1 MSAEG
6 DALALEKAD
15 SLARGAA
22 VKWASGIFCRPE
34 QLARLGHYRRRE
46 TQRNNSIQSR
56 LKSAAQSYLEGVE
69 QGVAQ
74 LQDAFAQVHSVAQ
87 ALHEAQ
93 EIWRSSEEMIINLK
107 PLRHLVMEHV
117 QLTMVLKSLPYIYSV
132 PELLS
137 QTHHLIDKQRLLE
150 AHINLRDLENLRDD
164 VLCRLQSGGDAVEL
178 VQQFFSGVQ
187 DLSEELG
194 RTIFSMAS
202 SASSLASSDPTL
214 LVSAIRI
221 IEREEYLDTETFHR
235 SPPPGRPKCWRESF
249 FRALEKGVSER
260 LLESGLDNPNVSPW
274 SLERHFQGLQDRLLG
289 ELQAASSIL
298 APCFP
303 PHYELSRNVA
313 IMCHRALSHHLRD
326 ILSQDLAHPCL
337 YSVLRWVMTVYSSKD
352 LMVLPD
358 LSSEVDLLELGPL
371 IPLEMMEEQLNR
383 FTRSVR
389 VCLSQWMEKA
399 LEAEYTDWF
408 RDQEPERDQ
417 DGFYVSSLQQ
427 LIMQMLSEN
436 VQLAAGLGLTL
447 ESRVRN
453 VAIHEMDNCLLWLRE
468 ALVKYGI
475 EHMKN
480 RTAPAYYIP
489 YLLATINGCAALS
502 SSLSY
507 LQPESQVDSPF
518 RKAGPCLQISL
529 DKTQKKACH
538 LLLEELQTELQ
549 PLYLQIPSRLWLLGS
564 DTIHTIR
571 DKVEEFSQN
580 LFKARAPACQVNV
593 WNQVGLPLP
602 PAERGAPQT
611 DPFYCAITQIHT
623 SIILQSLESA
633 SRNPLPVLP
642 AIPCQCFP
650 QSPASASRNP
660 LPVLPAIP
668 CQCSPQSP
676 ASAPAIPCQCF
687 QQSPA
692 SAPSIIPQDTEASII
707 LSFLYLSR

>member
-1 MSAEG
+1 
-6 DALALEKAD
+6 
-15 SLARGAA
+15 
-22 VKWASGIFCRPE
+22 
-34 QLARLGHYRRRE
+34 
-46 TQRNNSIQSR
+46 
-56 LKSAAQSYLEGVE
+56 
-69 QGVAQ
+69 
-74 LQDAFAQVHSVAQ
+74 
-87 ALHEAQ
+87 
-93 EIWRSSEEMIINLK
+93 MIINLK

-580 LFKARAPACQVNV
+580 LFKARAPACQFLLVQTERILAIEYVKALIHGKLVCKNP
-593 WNQVGLPLP
+593 GERLLL
-602 PAERGAPQT
+602 AERMSGDAEVLSATLGRLGLGDSSLCIPLILALQEMFALK
-611 DPFYCAITQIHT
+611 DP
-623 SIILQSLESA
+623 SMLSLEVSGLMTA
-633 SRNPLPVLP
+633 FPDISDEHVIALLELRGDVSRDIRHGVTSMMQHQALL
-642 AIPCQCFP
+642 
-650 QSPASASRNP
+650 
-660 LPVLPAIP
+660 L
-668 CQCSPQSP
+668 
-676 ASAPAIPCQCF
+676 
-687 QQSPA
+687 
-692 SAPSIIPQDTEASII
+692 PQDYQPIFISIPVPAHTPPFC
-707 LSFLYLSR
+707 LHPSSCA